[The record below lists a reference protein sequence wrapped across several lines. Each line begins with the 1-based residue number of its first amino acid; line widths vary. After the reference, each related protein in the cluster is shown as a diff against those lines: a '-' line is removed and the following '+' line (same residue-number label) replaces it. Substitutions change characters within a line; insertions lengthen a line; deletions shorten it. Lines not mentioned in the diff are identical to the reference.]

1 MSSEEWLWVDT
12 KSKGSGGHV
21 GNDGKKK
28 EKKGFKIISSLKESL
43 AVVLVFCPLGKVL
56 LKLLEHKQT
65 QA

>member
-1 MSSEEWLWVDT
+1 MWEMME
-12 KSKGSGGHV
+12 
-21 GNDGKKK
+21 KKK
-28 EKKGFKIISSLKESL
+28 KKKKGFKIISSLKESL